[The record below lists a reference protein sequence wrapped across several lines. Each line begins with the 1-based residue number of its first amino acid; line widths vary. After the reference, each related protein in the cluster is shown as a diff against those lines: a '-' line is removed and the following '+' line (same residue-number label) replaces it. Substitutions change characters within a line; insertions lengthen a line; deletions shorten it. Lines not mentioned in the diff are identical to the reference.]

1 MKFAVIDRFF
11 VIVFA
16 VIILFTVFWIFR
28 THTVLQN
35 TDAPVYVVRLFDKKN
50 DLLYNIVTIF
60 SIILLLL
67 SNIFFWRTGN
77 GIYFL
82 LSVIYFVVGII
93 SLAIL
98 ENARFY
104 YAKQNGLLNGK
115 LSSGFVV
122 SLYLI
127 SIVVV
132 VTLIDFFII
141 NYLRKKSILK
151 QKRYEKLFANKTTNL
166 N

>member
-11 VIVFA
+11 LIVFS
-16 VIILFTVFWIFR
+16 VIILFTVFWIFH

-82 LSVIYFVVGII
+82 LSVVYFVVGIL

-127 SIVVV
+127 SIVVAI
-132 VTLIDFFII
+132 TIIDFFII
-141 NYLRKKSILK
+141 NSLRKKSISK
-151 QKRYEKLFANKTTNL
+151 QKKYEKLFANKTTNL